1 MILSEKTADK
11 NAKTPTFFIGE
22 CGSISEQNIN
32 ELKKYALKN
41 NTTARLNLFSD
52 STDLLQYML
61 IFHPYKKD
69 IKCQKFIEQS
79 SIYMALDGNFSIT
92 LYNDDMSI
100 NKEFVL
106 NKKLNKTVRIPKNTF
121 YKMEMISDQ
130 LLFIE
135 IRNGPFKRENQIII

>member
-22 CGSISEQNIN
+22 CGSISEKDIN

-69 IKCQKFIEQS
+69 IRYQKFTEQS

-92 LYNDDMSI
+92 LYNDDMS
-100 NKEFVL
+100 VQ
-106 NKKLNKTVRIPKNTF
+106 NKTILGKNLISALSIPKNTF

>member
-61 IFHPYKKD
+61 IFHPYKTELTHKY
-69 IKCQKFIEQS
+69 IAQH
-79 SIYMALDGNFSIT
+79 SIYMLLEGEFKIII
-92 LYNDDMSI
+92 YNDDMSI